1 MNSYPGRSRAWQR
14 VTGDLEESSGTGLWG
29 EPGAAKRHYNQQ
41 NDRIGRSCS
50 DRVEQPMNIHFCDLC
65 NESVP
70 QSDLDE
76 GRAFL
81 RKGRVICA
89 TCDTTMSGKPGEAPV
104 AGPFGGSAGPE
115 TGGGA
120 GPAGA
125 VATAEASPQTAKVPP
140 MSYGAP
146 TAYQAPMRARGGGA
160 GMGIGVI
167 AILFTGAVAFWAY
180 DRMETLSE
188 DLRRRQRE
196 SGEEQRLAGMRLD
209 QELRRQSDASRQ
221 DADALREELRDQ
233 RTWLD
238 GKLGA
243 AEQRAR
249 EIDGAL
255 TAFGSRVDEMKS
267 SFDEVNRHDQELMK
281 LQQRYTALSDEVR
294 LLGVRIEELGTR
306 PNVGVA
312 APGLA
317 LEEPVDAPPP
327 WMGLVEQLA
336 SPNTS
341 DRWQAVVALGETRD
355 PAVSE
360 YLLAALQDQDIFIRM
375 VTARVLG
382 DLGSPVCVSALIDAL
397 GDEESA
403 VREAA
408 YIALRTVTKR
418 DLSFDP
424 VSEDTSERNRR
435 IKAWRDWWDKEK
447 DRFEG
452 A

>member
-1 MNSYPGRSRAWQR
+1 
-14 VTGDLEESSGTGLWG
+14 
-29 EPGAAKRHYNQQ
+29 
-41 NDRIGRSCS
+41 
-50 DRVEQPMNIHFCDLC
+50 MNIHFCDLC

-89 TCDTTMSGKPGEAPV
+89 TCDTTMSGKEDGEAPV
-104 AGPFGGSAGPE
+104 AGPFGAAPE
-115 TGGGA
+115 PA
-120 GPAGA
+120 AAGA
-125 VATAEASPQTAKVPP
+125 ATATATGAPPLASASEPGASGAATG
-140 MSYGAP
+140 YGAP
-146 TAYQAPMRARGGGA
+146 TTYHPPPSRSRGGGA
-160 GMGIGVI
+160 GVGLGVI
-167 AILFTGAVAFWAY
+167 ALLLTGAVAFWVF
-180 DRMETLSE
+180 DRTETLAE
-188 DLRRRQRE
+188 DQRRRQDKASE
-196 SGEEQRLAGMRLD
+196 QQRLAGMRLD
-209 QELRRQSDASRQ
+209 QELRRQSDASRE
-221 DADALREELRDQ
+221 DADSLRDELRDQ

-243 AEQRAR
+243 AEQRSREMSGELTSFGAR
-249 EIDGAL
+249 IE
-255 TAFGSRVDEMKS
+255 EMKA
-267 SFDEVNRHDQELMK
+267 SFDQVKRHDQELMK
-281 LQQRYTALSDEVR
+281 LQQRYTALSDELHLIRVQLDEISSR
-294 LLGVRIEELGTR
+294 PSGGIPGASEL
-306 PNVGVA
+306 A
-312 APGLA
+312 AA
-317 LEEPVDAPPP
+317 PVDAPPP

-360 YLLAALQDQDIFIRM
+360 YLLAALADQDIFIRM

-382 DLGSPVCVSALIDAL
+382 DLGSPVCVPGLIEALN
-397 GDEESA
+397 DEESA

-418 DLSFDP
+418 DLPFDP
-424 VSEDTSERNRR
+424 VTEDESERNKR
-435 IKAWRDWWDKEK
+435 IKAWREWWDKEK